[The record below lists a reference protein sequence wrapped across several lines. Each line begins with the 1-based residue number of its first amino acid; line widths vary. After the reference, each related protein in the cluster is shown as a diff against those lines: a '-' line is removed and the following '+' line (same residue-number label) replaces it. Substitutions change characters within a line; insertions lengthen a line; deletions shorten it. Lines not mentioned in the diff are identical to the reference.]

1 MKIEK
6 QFVRTY
12 KACRIKIF
20 ISKYIYIYVHVM
32 SHRDICKLKCDI
44 EKGILE
50 KRKVYTVVKREM
62 VHIYQ

>member
-12 KACRIKIF
+12 KACRMKMF
-20 ISKYIYIYVHVM
+20 ISKYIYIYIHVM

-50 KRKVYTVVKREM
+50 KRKVYTV
-62 VHIYQ
+62 